1 MQEEQIYAR
10 IRKSSKYY
18 WQKRKAV
25 ERGEYPFRVT
35 ILENYGDEYVVKG
48 GPGGQYRLC
57 DVDLFAVR
65 DGDLV
70 CISEPEGPMMVQLKA
85 IVQESSRYFSDNQLV
100 AENPSYG
107 IPFPVCIDPEADDG
121 YVVVGGP
128 RPYRLEDVALF
139 VQNVKVSLN
148 VN

>member
-1 MQEEQIYAR
+1 MQEEKIYAR

-25 ERGEYPFRVT
+25 EQGEYPFRVT

-48 GPGGQYRLC
+48 GIGGQYRLS
-57 DVDLFAVR
+57 DVDLFVVR
-65 DGDLV
+65 DDDFV

-85 IVQESSRYFSDNQLV
+85 IVQKSSPYFSDNQFA

-107 IPFPVCIDPEADDG
+107 IPFPVCIDPDAEG
-121 YVVVGGP
+121 RFVVVGGP